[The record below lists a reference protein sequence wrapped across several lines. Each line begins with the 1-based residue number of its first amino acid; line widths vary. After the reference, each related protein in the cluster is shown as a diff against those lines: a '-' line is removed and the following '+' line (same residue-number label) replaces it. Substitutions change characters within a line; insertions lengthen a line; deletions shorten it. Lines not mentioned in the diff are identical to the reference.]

1 MVLAGEEKEISI
13 KFDSTKFELQ
23 SGISFNGVLMSLVI
37 DSLDT
42 TEITNKVNELK
53 DAVSTLNN
61 GANNLKSGSNEFK
74 SGINRLASSSSGLTG
89 GSSAVKNGINTSL
102 NGVRSIRANLTT
114 SINSQNNN
122 SDAVKAQIMEQISS
136 TLATEPYASIIAANP
151 EMLPIL
157 QNLLEQTVSGTIN
170 TVSNA
175 YETQINSTMTE
186 LGSAL
191 SNLEN
196 GLATLASSYDS
207 IDSGINTVVASINTL
222 NNSYTG
228 IDNGIN
234 QISNGTSQMNNET
247 QNLDSNVET
256 TIDEMLERF
265 KNSDYQVISFVSE
278 QNTNVNSVQFVIK
291 TEGIKIEEEEKIEEE
306 DEKEVS
312 FGEKFVNL
320 FKKEK

>member
-1 MVLAGEEKEISI
+1 
-13 KFDSTKFELQ
+13 
-23 SGISFNGVLMSLVI
+23 
-37 DSLDT
+37 
-42 TEITNKVNELK
+42 
-53 DAVSTLNN
+53 
-61 GANNLKSGSNEFK
+61 
-74 SGINRLASSSSGLTG
+74 
-89 GSSAVKNGINTSL
+89 
-102 NGVRSIRANLTT
+102 
-114 SINSQNNN
+114 
-122 SDAVKAQIMEQISS
+122 MEQISS